1 MIFNFFKKPPSSF
14 LGIDIGTTGIRIV
27 QLGSQDGNIILENY
41 ASIETKDYLEILG
54 NGGNL
59 NNIKMSD
66 SKIAKDLGKIIKK
79 SGIMS
84 KKVAMSIP
92 ISSAFSSIMDLPDIS
107 EEEIT
112 KAVDFEARQYI
123 PIPINEVV
131 FDWNIIGK
139 EIKNENNNMVDN
151 SKQIKKIK
159 VLLVA
164 IPKETTSKYMNIAEI
179 LGLKLIALETESFSL
194 ARSLAGKS
202 EGVFTI
208 VDIGNKTTSV
218 TIVENG
224 SVIGSHTVLGAGG
237 EEITKIIS
245 HGFSIDFNRAENLK
259 MDVGFS
265 ANRGSE
271 KKISEVMLPI
281 INIIISEIKK
291 INESHSRVGKKNVK
305 KVILAG
311 GTANLPGLIAHF
323 SKELD
328 VPVEIGNPWKNII
341 YDSALNKALKENSPF
356 FSAAVGLA
364 LRGFEK

>member
-66 SKIAKDLGKIIKK
+66 SKIAKDLENVIEK
-79 SGIMS
+79 SGIIS

-92 ISSAFSSIMDLPDIS
+92 ISSAFSSIMVLPNIS
-107 EEEIT
+107 DGEIA

-131 FDWNIIGK
+131 FDWSVIGE

-164 IPKETTSKYMNIAEI
+164 IPKETTSKYMNIAET

-194 ARSLAGKS
+194 ARSLAGKND
-202 EGVFTI
+202 GTFTI
-208 VDIGNKTTSV
+208 VDIGNRTTSV

-245 HGFSIDFNRAENLK
+245 HGFNVDFNRAENLK
-259 MDVGFS
+259 IDVGFS

-281 INIIISEIKK
+281 ISIIISEIKK
-291 INESHSRVGKKNVK
+291 INESYSRANKKNVK
-305 KVILAG
+305 KVILTG
-311 GTANLPGLIAHF
+311 GTACLPGLITHF

-328 VPVEIGNPWKNII
+328 VPVEVGDPWKNITHNN
-341 YDSALNKALKENSPF
+341 ALNEALKENAPF
-356 FSAAVGLA
+356 FSVAIGLA

>member
-1 MIFNFFKKPPSSF
+1 MFNFFKRPPSSF

-27 QLGSQDGNIILENY
+27 QLGLQDGNIILENY

-66 SKIAKDLGKIIKK
+66 SKIAKDLENVIEK

-92 ISSAFSSIMDLPDIS
+92 ISSAFSSIMVLPDIS
-107 EEEIT
+107 DGEIS

-131 FDWNIIGK
+131 FDWSVIGK
-139 EIKNENNNMVDN
+139 EIHKESSNMVDN
-151 SKQIKKIK
+151 SKQVKKIK

-164 IPKETTSKYMNIAEI
+164 IPKETTSKYMHIAET

-202 EGVFTI
+202 GETSTI

-218 TIVENG
+218 TIVEKG
-224 SVIGSHTVLGAGG
+224 SVIGSHTILGAGG

-245 HGFSIDFNRAENLK
+245 HGFNVDFNRAENLK
-259 MDVGFS
+259 MDIGFS
-265 ANRGSE
+265 ADKGSE

-281 INIIISEIKK
+281 ISIIISEIKK
-291 INESHSRVGKKNVK
+291 INESYFRTNKKNVK
-305 KVILAG
+305 KVVMTG
-311 GTANLPGLIAHF
+311 GTAGLPGLIAHF

-328 VPVEIGNPWKNII
+328 TPVEIGNPWKDII
-341 YDSALNKALKENSPF
+341 HDNSLNEALKENSPL
-356 FSAAVGLA
+356 FSVAVGLA

>member
-1 MIFNFFKKPPSSF
+1 MMFNFFKKPLSSF

-27 QLGSQDGNIILENY
+27 QLGLRDGNIILENY

-66 SKIAKDLGKIIKK
+66 SKIAKDLENVIKK
-79 SGIMS
+79 SGIIS

-92 ISSAFSSIMDLPDIS
+92 ISSAFSSIMTLPDIS
-107 EEEIT
+107 EKEIA

-123 PIPINEVV
+123 PIPISEVV
-131 FDWNIIGK
+131 FDWSIIGK
-139 EIKNENNNMVDN
+139 ETHNESNNMVDN

-164 IPKETTSKYMNIAEI
+164 IPKETTSKYMNIVKT

-194 ARSLAGKS
+194 ARSLTGKND
-202 EGVFTI
+202 GTFTI
-208 VDIGNKTTSV
+208 VDIGNRTTSI

-224 SVIGSHTVLGAGG
+224 SVIGSHTVLGVGG

-245 HGFSIDFNRAENLK
+245 HGFNVDFNRAENLK
-259 MDVGFS
+259 IDIGFG
-265 ANRGSE
+265 ANRGS
-271 KKISEVMLPI
+271 KKDISEVMLPI
-281 INIIISEIKK
+281 ISIIISEIRK
-291 INESHSRVGKKNVK
+291 INESYSRANKKNVK
-305 KVILAG
+305 KVILTG
-311 GTANLPGLIAHF
+311 GTAGLPGLITNF

-328 VPVEIGNPWKNII
+328 VPVEIGNPWENILN
-341 YDSALNKALKENSPF
+341 DKALNESLKENSPF
-356 FSAAVGLA
+356 FSVAVGLA